1 MKRVL
6 IAVCLA
12 VCFLAAGC
20 GKKDTLSKEP
30 TITLYITKTGEKKT
44 MPLEEYLYG
53 VVAGEMLPNWPKEA
67 YAAQAII
74 ARTFTM
80 EFLERGGVKDKY
92 GTDLSDD
99 ITETQAYNP
108 DAISDV
114 IKAAVDETK
123 GLVAK
128 HQGNYIKGWF
138 HAFSGGQTTTAKVGL
153 GYRTRVPPY
162 IKVVDDPG
170 TEYAPPDN
178 RNWTAS
184 YTYAELTGLLK
195 EKGYVNFDVSGVKI
209 GGTNDQGRVTEF
221 VVTGDGTSKTVPG
234 AEFRIALD
242 STKLKSIW
250 VTGIEETNSGV
261 VFSGKGYGHGVGLSQ
276 WGAYALAQK
285 GSSAE
290 DIVKY
295 FFNDVDIVQAY
306 K

>member
-128 HQGNYIKGWF
+128 HQETTSRDGFTRFPADRLPLLKWVWDIRTQSLLISRWWMIPELNT
-138 HAFSGGQTTTAKVGL
+138 HHRTTATG
-153 GYRTRVPPY
+153 PQA
-162 IKVVDDPG
+162 I
-170 TEYAPPDN
+170 
-178 RNWTAS
+178 
-184 YTYAELTGLLK
+184 LTQ
-195 EKGYVNFDVSGVKI
+195 S
-209 GGTNDQGRVTEF
+209 
-221 VVTGDGTSKTVPG
+221 S
-234 AEFRIALD
+234 LD
-242 STKLKSIW
+242 
-250 VTGIEETNSGV
+250 
-261 VFSGKGYGHGVGLSQ
+261 F
-276 WGAYALAQK
+276 
-285 GSSAE
+285 
-290 DIVKY
+290 
-295 FFNDVDIVQAY
+295 
-306 K
+306 